1 MKFSTKITKWY
12 KANKRSLPWR
22 VTGNPYKIW
31 LSEILLQQTRISQ
44 GTDYYLKF
52 EKKYPD
58 IQSLARATE
67 EEVLKLWQG
76 LGYYSRGRNLH
87 KTARIVVD
95 QFNGNFP
102 DNYNDIISLPGIG
115 EYTAAAI
122 SSISFHQ
129 PYPVIDGNVIRVL
142 SRIYGID
149 KQTATGEGKKELA
162 ELASS
167 LIDKKDP
174 GTYNQAVMEFGALY
188 CKPQNPDCP
197 NCIFQNDCFAYKND
211 RVNELPVKAKAIKQ
225 KKRYFHYLVI
235 KLEENN
241 RTFTFLNKR
250 TKKDIW
256 QNLYDFPCYETSQKV
271 SKATVI
277 KNLKFEF
284 LNDLEIRIDSSE
296 EYKHVLT
303 HQHIFA
309 KFYTINLSQKS
320 INRELIQHL
329 ENKFIQIPVKN
340 FTHYPIPRLIEKVIN
355 ETQILSKS

>member
-12 KANKRSLPWR
+12 KANKRNLPWR

-44 GTDYYLKF
+44 GKDYYLKF
-52 EKKYPD
+52 ERQYPD

-95 QFNGNFP
+95 QFDGKFP
-102 DNYNDIISLPGIG
+102 ENHKDIISLPGIG

-129 PYPVIDGNVIRVL
+129 PFPVIDGNVIRVL
-142 SRIYGID
+142 SRIFGILE
-149 KQTATGEGKKELA
+149 KTTSGKGKKEITEMA
-162 ELASS
+162 NK
-167 LIDKKDP
+167 LIDKKNP

-188 CKPQNPDCP
+188 CKPQNPNCP
-197 NCIFQNDCFAYKND
+197 NCIFRNDCFAFNNN

-235 KLEENN
+235 KLKQNN
-241 RTFTFLNKR
+241 RTYTFLNKR
-250 TKKDIW
+250 TEKDIW

-277 KNLKFEF
+277 KNLKYEF
-284 LNDLEIRIDSSE
+284 LNDLEINIDSSK

-303 HQHIFA
+303 HQLIFA
-309 KFYTINLSQKS
+309 TFHIVILNQKF
-320 INRELIQHL
+320 INRELLQHL
-329 ENKFIQIPVKN
+329 EKKFNQIPIKN
-340 FTHYPIPRLIEKVIN
+340 FTDYPIPRLIEKVIN
-355 ETQILSKS
+355 ETQILSKF